1 VKIFGYDFSV
11 TRAAAA
17 APGPQASVTYR
28 TAGTS
33 AEIEAL
39 LRGDGSGGF
48 VGPEQ
53 AMKVA
58 AAYRSIT
65 LISGVVATMP
75 LALKRRVG
83 EDRLDASDHPL
94 SNVLTRRPNRWQTP
108 SQFRRQLQAHL
119 LLRGNGYAMKAR
131 AGNRIAGLIPMM
143 PDRVRVEQLD
153 DFSLVYHYTTKR
165 GAMITLPQT
174 DVFHL
179 VGHTLDGVTGLSP
192 ISCARETIGVALA
205 MQQHAKAIFENG
217 ARMSGSLEHPGELS
231 SDAQARLRESLDKFR
246 AGGEMDG
253 KVIILEEGMKYERIG
268 LSMADAQFIE
278 SQAANRAEVF
288 MFYGVPP
295 DMAGDTANGK
305 NISATGG
312 EQKTQGFVSF
322 TMEDWLTTWEQTIAR
337 DLIAENEPQL
347 YPRFNRAALVRGD
360 IRTRYAAYAIA
371 RQWGL
376 NTIDELRA
384 LEDTGPLPD
393 GAGANAFVG
402 GNAQRTNAG
411 DPFADDPADK
421 PTGDPA
427 DA

>member
-1 VKIFGYDFSV
+1 MKIFGYDFSV
-11 TRAAAA
+11 TRAAS
-17 APGPQASVTYR
+17 APGPRASVTYR
-28 TAGTS
+28 TAGDS
-33 AEIEAL
+33 AELEAM
-39 LRGDGSGGF
+39 LRGDSSGGF
-48 VGPEQ
+48 AGPDQ

-58 AAYRSIT
+58 AAYRSVT

-75 LALKRRVG
+75 LGLKRRVG
-83 EDRLDASDHPL
+83 EARIDASDHPL
-94 SNVLTRRPNRWQTP
+94 WNVLTRRPNRWQTP
-108 SQFRRQLQAHL
+108 SQFRRQLQSHV

-143 PDRVRVEQLD
+143 PDRVRVEQLE

-165 GAMITLPQT
+165 GQMITLPQA

-179 VGHTLDGVTGLSP
+179 VGHTLDGFTGLSP
-192 ISCARETIGVALA
+192 ISCARETIGLALE
-205 MQQHAKAIFENG
+205 MQKHAKAIYANG
-217 ARMSGSLEHPGELS
+217 ARMSGALEHPGEL
-231 SDAQARLRESLDKFR
+231 DAEAQARLRESLDKFR

-253 KVIILEEGMKYERIG
+253 KVLILEEGMKYERIG

-278 SQAANRAEVF
+278 SQAANRTEVF

-295 DMAGDTANGK
+295 EMAGDVAGK
-305 NISATGG
+305 APSATGG

-322 TMEDWLTTWEQTIAR
+322 TMEDHLTMWEQTIAR
-337 DLIAENEPQL
+337 DLIAENEPNL
-347 YPRFNRAALVRGD
+347 YARFNRAALVRGD

-393 GAGANAFVG
+393 GAGENAFVG

-421 PTGDPA
+421 KSGDPA